1 MRFLFFSVHDP
12 ERDLRNSPMQAQ
24 SAKSVLLRNIRRKC
38 ARGGGLICEVND
50 VDLQNIP
57 HFGILNGGRDIE
69 AETEVGLEQRVP
81 FQLSNSN

>member
-1 MRFLFFSVHDP
+1 
-12 ERDLRNSPMQAQ
+12 MQAQ